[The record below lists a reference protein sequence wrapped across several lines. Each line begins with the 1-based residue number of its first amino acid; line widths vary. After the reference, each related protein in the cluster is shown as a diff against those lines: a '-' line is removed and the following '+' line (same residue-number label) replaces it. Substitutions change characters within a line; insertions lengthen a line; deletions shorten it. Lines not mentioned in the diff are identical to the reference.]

1 MTCSK
6 QVQHRLHWML
16 IHDIYININNDDSKT
31 WHYFK
36 KVLSQCQYNFRYITY
51 NYFMLL
57 FFFFSVGGRASL
69 RQWRTVKYQ
78 LYEGQVQGVS
88 SSKTED
94 LRSAQ
99 RIHLLEHMFQ
109 MTAITPQTPD
119 FYLWGFLRAHVYEN
133 CSQSIAELKV
143 AIIQKICAIRKE
155 ECVRVTDNSA
165 RRLQECLRHNG
176 GHLEHIL

>member
-1 MTCSK
+1 MMIVK
-6 QVQHRLHWML
+6 
-16 IHDIYININNDDSKT
+16 HDIIL
-31 WHYFK
+31 K
-36 KVLSQCQYNFRYITY
+36 KSCHNVSIIFVILHITILCFY
-51 NYFMLL
+51 

-78 LYEGQVQGVS
+78 LHEGQVQGVS

-133 CSQSIAELKV
+133 CPQSIAELKV

-165 RRLQECLRHNG
+165 RRLQVCLRHNG